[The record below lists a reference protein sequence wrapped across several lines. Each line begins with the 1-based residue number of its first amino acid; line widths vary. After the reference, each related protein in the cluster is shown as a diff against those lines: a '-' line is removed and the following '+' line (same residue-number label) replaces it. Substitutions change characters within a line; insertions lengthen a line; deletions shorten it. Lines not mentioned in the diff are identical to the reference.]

1 MSPGSTFERVY
12 NELRRMLAEGALPP
26 GMPIEPGRVG
36 REIASSIT
44 PVRDALHRLTGE
56 RLVEAPNHNGFRAT
70 LPTESG
76 LRHLYG
82 WNLELLLLA
91 VRRGRH
97 GEATVQAR
105 LAKSGDTAA
114 RTATLFAEIALT
126 SGSTEHLRAIHNLS
140 DRLAP
145 YRRKEAALF
154 EDVDAELDQLIITA
168 SDRKRADLSKL
179 LQRYHRRRAAAAPK
193 LLFEASAKP

>member
-26 GMPIEPGRVG
+26 GVPIEPGKVG
-36 REIASSIT
+36 KEIASSIT

-76 LRHLYG
+76 LRDLYG

-91 VRRGRH
+91 MRRGRH
-97 GEATVQAR
+97 GEATVSAR
-105 LAKSGDTAA
+105 LAKSSDTAA
-114 RTATLFAEIALT
+114 RTATLFAEIAQAT
-126 SGSTEHLRAIHNLS
+126 GSPEHLRAIHNLN

-145 YRRKEAALF
+145 YRRSEAGLF
-154 EDVDAELDQLIITA
+154 DDADAEVDQLIITA
-168 SDRKRADLSKL
+168 SDGKRADLSNL
-179 LQRYHRRRAAAAPK
+179 LRRYHRRRAAAAPR
-193 LLFEASAKP
+193 LLFEASAKL